1 MAFRKE
7 DPSKKQ
13 KDNKKP
19 RKENQPSPLKI
30 LLYCFGITAFFLILG
45 LLNTYVF

>member
-1 MAFRKE
+1 MAVQKE
-7 DPSKKQ
+7 DPSPKQ
-13 KDNKKP
+13 KETPKK